1 MVSQN
6 NRALPEE
13 TLGEQIERKG
23 GFDFPK
29 DFALWQRFAYEC
41 AHHLDDSETSSPT
54 SSYCSSEPEAL
65 VVSPLYNALQ
75 SIFPKGVERKDDEA
89 LGTLNPN
96 PIDAVTISEG
106 TPNPNPIDVFTISD
120 DEASESPEKVL
131 PKGYKPHKR
140 VVAVRDFPTPPT
152 KFQTPC
158 SEGQYSSPS
167 YDEKKLESIK
177 SMEAEPSEYK
187 DELECGYGLI
197 SRDAI
202 IPLYNISLISSEE
215 GRDMPKVRGLVE
227 LNDLSETSEHE
238 AMDLTEEV
246 ASNFTSP
253 LDTIDSTTG
262 SPNGYRGRGSPIREE
277 GILESTSFKL
287 KGFSHKL
294 SDAEDPLLEAQ
305 SDSERFS
312 KNSRQNSESLSSQC
326 PNTTEKRVLNS
337 PRSKKRSASR
347 SSTTTDTNKRKR
359 EKTVLQ
365 SWASSSF

>member
-13 TLGEQIERKG
+13 TLGEQIERKAG
-23 GFDFPK
+23 YDFPK
-29 DFALWQRFAYEC
+29 DFAL
-41 AHHLDDSETSSPT
+41 PT

-75 SIFPKGVERKDDEA
+75 SISPKGVERKDDEA

-187 DELECGYGLI
+187 DELESG
-197 SRDAI
+197 
-202 IPLYNISLISSEE
+202 LISSEE
-215 GRDMPKVRGLVE
+215 GRDMPKVRGSVE
-227 LNDLSETSEHE
+227 FNDLSETSEHE
-238 AMDLTEEV
+238 AMDLTEEI

-253 LDTIDSTTG
+253 LDTIDSTSG
-262 SPNGYRGRGSPIREE
+262 SPNGYRGRGSPNREE

-312 KNSRQNSESLSSQC
+312 TNSRQNSESLSSQC
-326 PNTTEKRVLNS
+326 PNTTEKRVPNS

-347 SSTTTDTNKRKR
+347 SSTTRDTNKRKR
-359 EKTVLQ
+359 EKTFLQ

>member
-13 TLGEQIERKG
+13 TLGEQIERKAG
-23 GFDFPK
+23 YDFPK

-75 SIFPKGVERKDDEA
+75 SISPKGVERKDDEA

-158 SEGQYSSPS
+158 SEGQYSSP
-167 YDEKKLESIK
+167 
-177 SMEAEPSEYK
+177 
-187 DELECGYGLI
+187 
-197 SRDAI
+197 RT
-202 IPLYNISLISSEE
+202 PLFLCNNISLISSEE
-215 GRDMPKVRGLVE
+215 GRDMPKVRGSVE
-227 LNDLSETSEHE
+227 FNDLSETSEHE
-238 AMDLTEEV
+238 AMDLTEEI

-253 LDTIDSTTG
+253 LDTIDSTSG
-262 SPNGYRGRGSPIREE
+262 SPNGYRGRGSPNREE

-312 KNSRQNSESLSSQC
+312 TNSRQNSESLSSQC
-326 PNTTEKRVLNS
+326 PNTTEKRVPNS

-347 SSTTTDTNKRKR
+347 SSTTRDTNKRKR
-359 EKTVLQ
+359 EKTFLQ

>member
-23 GFDFPK
+23 GYDFPK

-106 TPNPNPIDVFTISD
+106 TPNPIPIDVFTISD

-131 PKGYKPHKR
+131 PKGYKPHKRVVAVRDFPTPTKFQTPYSEGQYSSPSYDER

-177 SMEAEPSEYK
+177 SMEAEPSEDK

-215 GRDMPKVRGLVE
+215 GRDMPKVRGSVE

-262 SPNGYRGRGSPIREE
+262 SPNGYRGRGYPIREE

-294 SDAEDPLLEAQ
+294 SDAEDPLLEHKVIQKDYPKILARTLKAYQ
-305 SDSERFS
+305 A
-312 KNSRQNSESLSSQC
+312 NVQILQ
-326 PNTTEKRVLNS
+326 KRGY
-337 PRSKKRSASR
+337 
-347 SSTTTDTNKRKR
+347 
-359 EKTVLQ
+359 
-365 SWASSSF
+365 